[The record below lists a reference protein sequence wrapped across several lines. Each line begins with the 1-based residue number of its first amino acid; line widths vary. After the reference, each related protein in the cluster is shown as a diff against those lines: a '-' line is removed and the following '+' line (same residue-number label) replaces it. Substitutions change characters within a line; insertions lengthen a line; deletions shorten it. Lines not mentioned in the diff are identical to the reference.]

1 MKTFK
6 QKIGLQYIENFI
18 ISQLSRQ
25 AHFNIFSQFGYSYL
39 ILQNLLIFNFCE
51 FDLYMTF

>member
-6 QKIGLQYIENFI
+6 QKIDLHEIENFI

-25 AHFNIFSQFGYSYL
+25 AHFNIFFL
-39 ILQNLLIFNFCE
+39 NLDILV
-51 FDLYMTF
+51 

>member
-6 QKIGLQYIENFI
+6 QKIGLHEIENFI

-25 AHFNIFSQFGYSYL
+25 AHFNIFSQFGYSFL
-39 ILQNLLIFNFCE
+39 IYTKFTHLHFFVNMIFI
-51 FDLYMTF
+51 